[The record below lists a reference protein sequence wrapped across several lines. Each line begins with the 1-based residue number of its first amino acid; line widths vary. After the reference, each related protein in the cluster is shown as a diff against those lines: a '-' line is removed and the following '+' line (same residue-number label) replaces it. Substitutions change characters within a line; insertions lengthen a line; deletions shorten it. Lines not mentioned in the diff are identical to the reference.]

1 MKFAKVFASALLLCL
16 STQLPSKAETK
27 AQVKEQMVPV
37 FCDMIVKLDMLD
49 AQKASYKAGSNE
61 HKYFSDFGT
70 ISKEYRADFIL
81 NYNSGKPVN
90 CNPYVAK
97 AKADMNAL
105 VKGGFTP
112 PRIQQFVDGPSNKL
126 VSLAKAYKT
135 AK

>member
-1 MKFAKVFASALLLCL
+1 MKFAKTFVFVTLLGLV
-16 STQLPSKAETK
+16 SGLPANAQTK
-27 AQVKEQMVPV
+27 AQVKDQMVPA

-49 AQKASYKAGSNE
+49 AQKAGYKPGSNE
-61 HKYFSDFGT
+61 HKYFSEFGT

-81 NYNSGKPVN
+81 NYNDRKPVN

-126 VSLAKAYKT
+126 VSLAKAYKS